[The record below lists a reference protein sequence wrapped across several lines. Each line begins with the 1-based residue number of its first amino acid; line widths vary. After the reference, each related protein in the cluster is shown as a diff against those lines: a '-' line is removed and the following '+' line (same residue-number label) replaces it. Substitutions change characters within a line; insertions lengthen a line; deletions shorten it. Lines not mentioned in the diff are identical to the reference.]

1 MRKEMKM
8 TTDVTIPI
16 EFRLESIEP
25 DPRKFK
31 PARPNIVPVNP
42 LVIRIHV
49 PVNPKYIENS
59 EKIIV
64 AELSSNQ
71 DIPSPIFTP
80 DGLRFIVD
88 SFEASMQEEQSVDK
102 GSNDDDEW
110 EDDDK
115 SATTTGDDDDEWDD
129 TKPNNNNDD
138 NNNDEEDW

>member
-88 SFEASMQEEQSVDK
+88 SFEASMQEDEQSVDR

-115 SATTTGDDDDEWDD
+115 SATTTSDDDWDD
-129 TKPNNNNDD
+129 TKSNSNND
-138 NNNDEEDW
+138 NDEEDW

>member
-1 MRKEMKM
+1 M

-88 SFEASMQEEQSVDK
+88 SFEASMQEDEQSVDR

-115 SATTTGDDDDEWDD
+115 SATTTSDDDWDD
-129 TKPNNNNDD
+129 TKSNSNND
-138 NNNDEEDW
+138 NDEEDW